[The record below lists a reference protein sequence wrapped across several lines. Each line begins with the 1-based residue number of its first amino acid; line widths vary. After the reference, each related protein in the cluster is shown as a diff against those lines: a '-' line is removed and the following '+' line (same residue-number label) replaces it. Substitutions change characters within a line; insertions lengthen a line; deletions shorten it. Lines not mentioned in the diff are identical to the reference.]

1 MTAIHKID
9 DDFYDDSFLLIAMHS
24 TMEDYAM
31 AYELNATLKSN
42 FKRTKQDFD
51 LAENSVFP
59 CFEWQ
64 DKFYDRYWVLVANHS
79 LKQELLANNDLFQ
92 NETTYSV
99 PRLVPE
105 LKDVDYFL
113 KIEEDDVQGSDTI
126 IKSILAM
133 PKIMAAYEVDTNKLK
148 SKNNLIF

>member
-24 TMEDYAM
+24 TMADYAV
-31 AYELNATLKSN
+31 AYELNAALKAN
-42 FKRTKQDFD
+42 FKRTKKNFD
-51 LAENSVFP
+51 LAENSIFP

-64 DKFYDRYWVLVANHS
+64 DTFQDRYWVLVANHS

-92 NETTYSV
+92 NEATYSV

-113 KIEEDDVQGSDTI
+113 KIEEDEGQDSGTI
-126 IKSILAM
+126 IKNILAM
-133 PKIMAAYEVDTNKLK
+133 PRIMAAYEVDTNKLK

>member
-1 MTAIHKID
+1 MKAIHKID
-9 DDFYDDSFLLIAMHS
+9 DVFYDDSFLLIALHS
-24 TMEDYAM
+24 TMAAYAV
-31 AYELNATLKSN
+31 AYELNASLKAN
-42 FKRTKQDFD
+42 FKRTKKDFD

-64 DKFYDRYWVLVANHS
+64 DTFQDRYWVLIANHS

-92 NETTYSV
+92 NEATFKV

-113 KIEEDDVQGSDTI
+113 KIEEDELQESNTI
-126 IKSILAM
+126 VKNILAM
-133 PKIMAAYEVDTNKLK
+133 PKVMAAYEVDIKKLK

>member
-24 TMEDYAM
+24 TMADYAM
-31 AYELNATLKSN
+31 AYELNITLKAN
-42 FKRTKQDFD
+42 FKRTRKDFD
-51 LAENSVFP
+51 LFENSVFP

-64 DKFYDRYWVLVANHS
+64 DTYHDRCWVLVANQS
-79 LKQELLANNDLFQ
+79 LKRELLANNDLFQ
-92 NETTYSV
+92 NESTYSV

-113 KIEEDDVQGSDTI
+113 KIEEDITGSSDKI
-126 IKSILAM
+126 IKNVLTM
-133 PKIMAAYEVDTNKLK
+133 PKVMAAYEVDSNKLK